1 MVGIIFGLLGGLAL
15 FVFAIKSMGDGLQK
29 MVGKKTQRV
38 MEMLTS
44 IPVVGVLVGTAVTFV
59 TQSSTLV
66 TVMVVG
72 FVNASMMTLKQAISV
87 IMGANIGTTFTA
99 QLIAFRITYAWP
111 FLAAL
116 GFIFYFFFKQKRI
129 KTAGFVVFSLGILLL
144 GMVLMSQ
151 AVYPLRQNESFHQL
165 MLFLS
170 DYALLALLV
179 GAAFTALVQSS
190 TAATGVILA
199 MTMEG
204 LIPLEAALP
213 LILGTNIGTC
223 VTAVLASL
231 GASLSARR
239 AALSHVMF
247 NVLGALI
254 FLIFLAQFEFL
265 VLLVSPEGD
274 LTRQVA
280 NAHTLF
286 SVISTLF
293 FLPLITPFT
302 KLIEKMLPGKENGLV
317 NGPIYLDWNMVG
329 TPHVAINLAREELL
343 RMADIAGDNVQ
354 LAMEGFLERD
364 EKKIRKMREQEAL
377 VDDLEKEISRYLAK
391 VSQFGMDDSM
401 SILHTGLLHAANDI
415 ERISDHAENIA
426 DLTDTVL
433 EEDIEFAEDALE
445 ELREMYELT
454 RETYQTAVRSVREGS
469 RDLAEEVKALEAQID
484 AREETLRAS
493 HIRRLKEG
501 RCTAESGVVY
511 LDIISNFE
519 RIGDHSNN
527 VSEAPRGN
535 L

>member
-1 MVGIIFGLLGGLAL
+1 MVWIIFGLLGGLAL
-15 FVFAIKSMGDGLQK
+15 FVFAVKSMGDGLQK
-29 MVGKKTQRV
+29 LAGKKTQRV
-38 MEMLTS
+38 MEILTS
-44 IPVVGVLVGTAVTFV
+44 IPVVGVLVGTLVTFV

-99 QLIAFRITYAWP
+99 QLIAFRLTDYWP

-116 GFIFYFFFKQKRI
+116 GFILYFFFRQKRL
-129 KTAGFVVFSLGILLL
+129 KTGGFVIFALGILLL

-151 AVYPLRQNESFHQL
+151 AVYPLRQNETFQYL
-165 MLFLS
+165 MLLLS

-179 GAAFTALVQSS
+179 GAVFTAIVQSS

-231 GASLSARR
+231 GTTLSARR
-239 AALSHVMF
+239 AAVSHVAF
-247 NVLGALI
+247 NVFGALL
-254 FLIFLAQFEFL
+254 FLIFLNQYQAL
-265 VLLVSPEGD
+265 VLAVSPADD

-286 SVISTLF
+286 SVINTII

-302 KLIEKMLPGKENGLV
+302 KLIIKIVPGEERKLPQ
-317 NGPIYLDWNMVG
+317 GPIYLNWKMVDN
-329 TPHVAINLAREELL
+329 PNVAINLARQELF
-343 RMADIAGDNVQ
+343 RMADLAGHNVQ
-354 LAMEGFLERD
+354 LAVEGFLERD
-364 EKKIRKMREQEAL
+364 ENKVKQMREQEQI

-391 VSQFGMDDSM
+391 VSQSDMNDEM

-415 ERISDHAENIA
+415 ERVSDHAENIA
-426 DLTDTVL
+426 ELL
-433 EEDIEFAEDALE
+433 EEALEDEVEFSEDALK
-445 ELREMYELT
+445 ELRDMYDLVQ
-454 RETYQTAVRSVREGS
+454 ETFRTAVRSVQENDPS
-469 RDLAEEVKALEAQID
+469 LVPQVKALEEEID
-484 AREETLRAS
+484 AREQSLRGA
-493 HIRRLKEG
+493 HIKRLKEG
-501 RCTAESGVVY
+501 RCTPESGVIF
-511 LDIISNFE
+511 LDVISNFE

-527 VSEAPRGN
+527 ISDSPRGN